1 MGIMI
6 LNEIPYQNTHVII
19 PNPAGATPTA
29 VLNTININGTI
40 YYIGQN
46 PSTT

>member
-1 MGIMI
+1 MGKMI
-6 LNEIPYQNTHVII
+6 LNEIPYNNSNII
-19 PNPAGATPTA
+19 VPNPAGATPTV

-46 PSTT
+46 PNNT